1 MLTLVLL
8 VGRVAGQEEVE
19 FPSDY
24 ETTVDTEDIGD
35 LSYDSEASRPIY
47 YNVSLS
53 PYRIMV

>member
-8 VGRVAGQEEVE
+8 AGRVAGQEEVE

-35 LSYDSEASRPIY
+35 LSYDSEASRP
-47 YNVSLS
+47 L
-53 PYRIMV
+53 